1 MNVAGIYVASD
12 AGGPLIAVDQVR
24 AVPGKGLVGDR
35 YFSGMGTFSA
45 KTKSGREI
53 TLIERESIDAIARES
68 DIQIDP
74 GETRRNIVTEGVALN
89 HLVERKFK
97 LGEVEIWGER
107 LCEPCT
113 HLENLTVKGVR
124 EALVHRGGLRGR
136 ILTEGVIKAGDPV
149 VIS

>member
-12 AGGPLIAVDQVR
+12 AGAPLIAVDEVR

-35 YFSGMGTFSA
+35 YFGGTGTFSA
-45 KTKSGREI
+45 KAKAGREI

-74 GETRRNIVTEGVALN
+74 GEARRNIVTEGVALN
-89 HLVERKFK
+89 HLVGEKFK